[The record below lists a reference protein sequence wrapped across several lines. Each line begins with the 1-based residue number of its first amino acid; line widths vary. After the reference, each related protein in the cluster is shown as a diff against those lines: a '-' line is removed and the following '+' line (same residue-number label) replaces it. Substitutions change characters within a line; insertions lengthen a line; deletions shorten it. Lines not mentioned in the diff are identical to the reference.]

1 MMRPTH
7 SRSFGLIVYHQFFSK
22 KYFLENPIWRIVVF
36 LLANFTCQL
45 KAPGRGQ
52 GCLCGL
58 FDSPLLL
65 RRWRRKKSWTDKRI
79 EPGEEFK
86 IEVLRIEETP
96 TWKGKL
102 CRKGGIVSSRYPP
115 PLTFATNTSA
125 LLTRNTLTLFT
136 TNTLTCTRT
145 IMSTWGWDQVERT
158 GNDRTRG
165 HCHGTL

>member
-1 MMRPTH
+1 M
-7 SRSFGLIVYHQFFSK
+7 
-22 KYFLENPIWRIVVF
+22 
-36 LLANFTCQL
+36 
-45 KAPGRGQ
+45 
-52 GCLCGL
+52 
-58 FDSPLLL
+58 
-65 RRWRRKKSWTDKRI
+65 
-79 EPGEEFK
+79 K

-145 IMSTWGWDQVERT
+145 IMSTWGWDRVERLVT
-158 GNDRTRG
+158 TELEGIVTV
-165 HCHGTL
+165 HCDENQSPEILRDQMISVVATIIWVVFKLQAAIARRSADKVVVAVPLTQIGKIFF